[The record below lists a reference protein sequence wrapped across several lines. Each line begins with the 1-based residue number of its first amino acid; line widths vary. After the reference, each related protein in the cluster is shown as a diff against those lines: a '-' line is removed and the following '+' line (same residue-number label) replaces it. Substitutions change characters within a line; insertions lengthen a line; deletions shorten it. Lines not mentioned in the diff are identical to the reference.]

1 MLMVSDLIAVAKGL
15 RASEAVARRS
25 PSRFETKDRMPVV
38 VWNVCQHCNM
48 TCPHCYIVAGKSPS
62 PSDLSHEQGLALID
76 DLAASGVRVLIFS
89 GGEPLLRGDLF
100 ELIEHANALGLAC
113 QLSSNGVLIDSE
125 VATRLKRCGVQYV
138 GVSLDGLEVFN
149 DEYRGMEGAFRRAL
163 NGIDAAREAGLV
175 TGLRMTITQRNFEQA
190 EAMLEIAREHGVG
203 RFYFSHLVD
212 AGRGLQMAS
221 EDLSPAQSRQLL
233 ERLFEIADEALEVG
247 GDGATPRIV
256 TGGNDSDGVALWLW
270 LKRRYGEEAAAPV
283 YRLLERRGGN
293 SAGEGVLNIDNRGRV
308 FPDQFWKS
316 AVLGDL
322 RKQTFAEILENPL
335 RDQLKNRQE
344 LLTGR
349 CGICSYK
356 LLCRGSH
363 RERALARFGDVWASD
378 PACVLDDSEVVSL
391 GCSRVDEFA
400 DSGRMSPQKGRSA
413 KSDRPKTGS
422 KKDGRAPKNAIGTI
436 G

>member
-15 RASEAVARRS
+15 RSSEEVERRS
-25 PSRFETKDRMPVV
+25 PSRFQTEDRMPVV

-62 PSDLSHEQGLALID
+62 PSDLSHEQAIALID
-76 DLAASGVRVLIFS
+76 DLALSGARVLIFS

-100 ELIEHANALGLAC
+100 ALIEHASALGLSC
-113 QLSSNGVLIDSE
+113 QLSSNGVLIDAE
-125 VATRLKRCGVQYV
+125 VAARLKRCGVQYV
-138 GVSLDGLEVFN
+138 GISLDGLETFN

-163 NGIDAAREAGLV
+163 NGIDASRDAGLA
-175 TGLRMTITQRNFEQA
+175 TGLRMTITRRNFEQT
-190 EAMLEIAREHGVG
+190 EAMLAIARKHEVG

-221 EDLSPAQSRQLL
+221 EDLSPAQSRKLL
-233 ERLFEIADEALEVG
+233 ERLFEVADEALDAR

-270 LKRRYGEEAAAPV
+270 LKQRYGAQAASPV
-283 YRLLERRGGN
+283 YRLLELRGGN

-316 AVLGDL
+316 ALLGDL
-322 RKQTFAEILENPL
+322 RKQKFAEILASPL
-335 RDQLKNRQE
+335 RKQLQNRQD

-378 PACVLDDSEVVSL
+378 PACVLDDSEIANAA
-391 GCSRVDEFA
+391 CSHENSCTVEQID
-400 DSGRMSPQKGRSA
+400 
-413 KSDRPKTGS
+413 
-422 KKDGRAPKNAIGTI
+422 KN
-436 G
+436 